1 MSRFDSDLDKF
12 FQQENSII
20 EIIKDG
26 SIDKLIDKLPNFQN
40 DQDNFHQDWLDWEW
54 KSMSKDEFERNQK
67 KNTRERKINQ
77 IINEDK
83 EIH

>member
-40 DQDNFHQDWLDWEW
+40 DQDNFYQDWLDWEW